1 MDRRVRYTKNVI
13 KETLI
18 SLLSEKKINKITV
31 TEVCKIA
38 DINRATFYRYYLDIY
53 DLYDHMEQEF
63 LDELKEATK
72 VNHVDTVYTFSEEIL
87 DVLLRNKQLVKV
99 LFSSNGNLNFLNE
112 ILEISYNKCILKW
125 TEDSISVNEQSEYAS
140 VFIFNGALGV
150 VNYWVK
156 NDFDKEISEIAQTI
170 QQLSYYGIKKYIY
183 GQ

>member
-63 LDELKEATK
+63 
-72 VNHVDTVYTFSEEIL
+72 
-87 DVLLRNKQLVKV
+87 
-99 LFSSNGNLNFLNE
+99 
-112 ILEISYNKCILKW
+112 
-125 TEDSISVNEQSEYAS
+125 
-140 VFIFNGALGV
+140 
-150 VNYWVK
+150 
-156 NDFDKEISEIAQTI
+156 
-170 QQLSYYGIKKYIY
+170 
-183 GQ
+183 